1 MKNTT
6 NTAVITAPKTSLNE
20 LRREAEIM
28 QMKGA
33 PFMMA
38 SVILWTMIT
47 VIRILPLSLY
57 MMNLLTFCCPMLLVP
72 LTMMFSK
79 IIGADSFK
87 KSDNPVN
94 KLGILCTCN
103 QVLYLLI
110 VMWAFS
116 KNPEVMMMLYGMVF
130 GAHLMPFAW
139 VYESKTYLVMSII
152 VTLGSLLTA
161 SVFGNV
167 VMGVFVVLCQIVT
180 SVSLLMECRKL
191 NASKTSAVEL

>member
-1 MKNTT
+1 MKNIT
-6 NTAVITAPKTSLNE
+6 NTAVITASKTNLNE
-20 LRREAEIM
+20 LRREAEIT

-47 VIRILPLSLY
+47 IIRILPLSLY
-57 MMNLLTFCCPMLLVP
+57 MMNLLTFCCPVFLVP
-72 LTMMFSK
+72 LTLLFSK

-116 KNPEVMMMLYGMVF
+116 KNPEVMMMLYGMIF

-139 VYESKTYLVMSII
+139 VYESKTYLIMSII

-161 SVFGNV
+161 CVFGNI
-167 VMGVFVVLCQIVT
+167 VMGVFLVICQIIT
-180 SVSLLMECRKL
+180 SVSLLAECRKL
-191 NASKTSAVEL
+191 NASKTPAVEL